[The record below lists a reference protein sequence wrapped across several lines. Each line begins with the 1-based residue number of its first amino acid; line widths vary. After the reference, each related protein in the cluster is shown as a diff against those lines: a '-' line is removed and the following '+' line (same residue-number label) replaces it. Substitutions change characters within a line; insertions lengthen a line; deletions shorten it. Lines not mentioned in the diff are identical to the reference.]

1 MVCIRINKHLAV
13 VRSYKRGISKN
24 MAHHFNG
31 ENCSINN
38 LVWAPVAKV
47 DDELSMREA
56 EAELKKIET
65 LDQKDVLHATMGH
78 ELPRNKR
85 NC

>member
-1 MVCIRINKHLAV
+1 MVRFRINKHIAV
-13 VRSYKRGISKN
+13 VKSYKRGIRRN

-31 ENCSINN
+31 EDCSIDN

-47 DDELSMREA
+47 DEKLSMREA

-65 LDQKDVLHATMGH
+65 MDQKNVLHATMGH
-78 ELPRNKR
+78 ELSRNR
-85 NC
+85 